1 MVRYAWVL
9 VLGLGVLAASFSTST
24 QAADDKEVTLKGTIT
39 CAKCDLKKEKGCATV
54 IVVKDGKDEKVYYFD
69 KDAHKK
75 NHGDTCTE
83 AKEGSVT
90 GVTGKDGEKLTVKV
104 SKVEYKK

>member
-1 MVRYAWVL
+1 MVRKAWVL
-9 VLGLGVLAASFSTST
+9 VLGLAVIGALTYNS
-24 QAADDKEVTLKGTIT
+24 QAADEKETTLKGTIT
-39 CAKCDLKKEKGCATV
+39 CAKCDLKKEKGCKTV
-54 IVVKDGKDEKVYYFD
+54 IVVKADKEEKVYYFD

-75 NHGDTCTE
+75 YHGDTCTE

-90 GVTGKDGEKLTVKV
+90 GTTGKDGDKLTVKV